1 MKIATVILLFAFT
14 VCAHAQSSADGAIKA
29 TVTMLD
35 DGRQK
40 NSVINPETHMAEEKI
55 QDKTGKVYSR
65 TVYELDERNLPSIAT
80 FYNGQDKVLY
90 KAAYTRDGADRIA
103 EEVYTSPA
111 GKPLGRR
118 VYTYGGKNRVT
129 RVDDYDANGN
139 LMAPQKQTQNQS
151 RGKPD
156 KKKR

>member
-1 MKIATVILLFAFT
+1 MKVFAVIILLAT
-14 VCAHAQSSADGAIKA
+14 ATCARAQTSTNGAIKA
-29 TVTMLD
+29 TVTMLP

-40 NSVINPETHMAEEKI
+40 NSLINPETHMAEEKI

-65 TVYELDERNLPSIAT
+65 TVYELDERNLPHTAT
-80 FYNGQDKVLY
+80 FYDDKDKILY
-90 KAAYTRDGADRIA
+90 KADYTRDSSDRIA
-103 EEVYTSPA
+103 EETYTSAA

-118 VYTYGGKNRVT
+118 VYTYGGNNRIT
-129 RVDDYDANGN
+129 RMDVYDANGN
-139 LMAPQKQTQNQS
+139 LMVPQKQTQS

>member
-1 MKIATVILLFAFT
+1 MKILAALLLGALT
-14 VCAHAQSSADGAIKA
+14 ISAHGQTSADGAIKA
-29 TVTMLD
+29 TVTMLP

-40 NSVINPETHMAEEKI
+40 NSLINPETHMAEEKI
-55 QDKTGKVYSR
+55 QDKSGKVYSR
-65 TVYELDERNLPSIAT
+65 TVYELDERNLFSTAT
-80 FYNGQDKVLY
+80 FYNGQDRVLY

-103 EEVYTSPA
+103 EEVYTSAA

-139 LMAPQKQTQNQS
+139 LMVPQKQTQS

-156 KKKR
+156 KRKR

>member
-1 MKIATVILLFAFT
+1 MKILAALLLIAPA
-14 VCAHAQSSADGAIKA
+14 VGAHAQSSTGGAIKA
-29 TVTMLD
+29 TVTMLP

-40 NSVINPETHMAEEKI
+40 NSLINPETHMAEEKM
-55 QDKTGKVYSR
+55 QDKNGKIYSR
-65 TVYELDERNLPSIAT
+65 TVYELDERNLPHIAT
-80 FYNGQDKVLY
+80 FYDGRDKVLY
-90 KAAYTRDGADRIA
+90 KAVYSRDGADRIA
-103 EEVYTSPA
+103 EEVYTSAA

-139 LMAPQKQTQNQS
+139 LMVPQKQPQG

>member
-1 MKIATVILLFAFT
+1 MKILATLLFIALA
-14 VCAHAQSSADGAIKA
+14 VGAHAQSSADNAIKA
-29 TVTMLD
+29 TVTMLP

-40 NSVINPETHMAEEKI
+40 NSLINHETHMQEDKI

-65 TVYELDERNLPSIAT
+65 AVYELDERNLQSTAT
-80 FYNGQDKVLY
+80 FYDGQNKILY
-90 KAAYTRDGADRIA
+90 KAAYTRDGEDRIA
-103 EEVYTSPA
+103 EEVYTSPT

-118 VYTYGGKNRVT
+118 VWSYAGKNKVA

-139 LMAPQKQTQNQS
+139 LVVPQKQTQS

>member
-1 MKIATVILLFAFT
+1 MKISAFVLLLAAA

-29 TVTMLD
+29 TVTMLP

-40 NSVINPETHMAEEKI
+40 NSLINPETHMAEEKI
-55 QDKTGKVYSR
+55 QDKSGKVFSR
-65 TVYELDERNLPSIAT
+65 TVYELDERNLPHIAT
-80 FYNGQDKVLY
+80 FFNGQDKVLY
-90 KAAYTRDGADRIA
+90 KAVYTRDGVDRIA
-103 EEVYTSPA
+103 EEVYTSAA

-118 VYTYGGKNRVT
+118 VYTYGGKNKVT

-139 LMAPQKQTQNQS
+139 LMVPQKQTQS

>member
-1 MKIATVILLFAFT
+1 MKILAAVLLVALA
-14 VCAHAQSSADGAIKA
+14 VGAHAQSSSDGAIKA
-29 TVTMLD
+29 TVTMLP

-40 NSVINPETHMAEEKI
+40 NSLINPETHMAEEKI
-55 QDKTGKVYSR
+55 QDKNGKVYSR
-65 TVYELDERNLPSIAT
+65 TVYELDERNLPSVAT
-80 FYNGQDKVLY
+80 FYDGRDKVLY
-90 KAAYTRDGADRIA
+90 KAAYTRDGVDRIS
-103 EEVYTSPA
+103 EEVYTSAA

-118 VYTYGGKNRVT
+118 VYTYGGKNKVA

-139 LMAPQKQTQNQS
+139 LMVPQKQTPS